1 MVAGHLLQ
9 PILVLHDLFHLGYC
23 LKWTNIYTQP
33 FVSLLHTG
41 TYFHM
46 SNSVH
51 WWRYITYVKVT
62 EQRDAHTDS
71 TPVSIRAQQLAL
83 FTAGLVIS
91 GGLLAVNP
99 SRSNK
104 EHFTHWLLFH
114 SPAADISFFKDLG
127 SSDPCLIF
135 GGRDLHRSLW
145 RDKPGKQNWGLS
157 TSNNFTTSCRQ
168 RTESCDSCLSF
179 MLDYSKLWRY
189 GLSPYWSF
197 SSCWNKYEFVLGI

>member
-9 PILVLHDLFHLGYC
+9 PILVLHDLFHLGHC

-41 TYFHM
+41 TYLHM

-99 SRSNK
+99 
-104 EHFTHWLLFH
+104 
-114 SPAADISFFKDLG
+114 AADMSLFKDLG

-168 RTESCDSCLSF
+168 RTESCDSCL
-179 MLDYSKLWRY
+179 L
-189 GLSPYWSF
+189 
-197 SSCWNKYEFVLGI
+197 I